1 MRLADEIMSRV
12 NNDLVSPFSTM
23 PMVSFVDEVYFP
35 HVESQNRASTFK
47 GYCDIWRNHIKP
59 RVDEMRVR
67 DFAPGTENDF

>member
-47 GYCDIWRNHIKP
+47 GYCDIGETISSPAWARCGFGI
-59 RVDEMRVR
+59 
-67 DFAPGTENDF
+67 FAPGTENDF